1 MATVRITQDIRDQ
14 VRRKI
19 ELLFDARIKKKYG
32 ELQHLDIAMQVFM
45 RQISPEEFAAAQKLN
60 TDVEWVP
67 KINSL
72 TVHIT
77 YTGIDGKEKKHSF
90 HVPFKPPVPA
100 PQSLHGYSYN
110 NNDKNIVHPS
120 MPCYQPCVDVLLE
133 HDRMV
138 KERNTLRDSIA
149 QLLNSCG
156 TLRQVLEK
164 WPTALDFMSDEV
176 KAKHAE
182 KVDPVEKKAKGTKVI
197 SEVDDQAKMLL
208 MKARMLNGM

>member
-1 MATVRITQDIRDQ
+1 MATVRITQEIRQ
-14 VRRKI
+14 EVRRKI
-19 ELLFDARIKKKYG
+19 ESLFNARIQKKYD
-32 ELQHLDIAMQVFM
+32 ELQHLDVAMQVFM
-45 RQISPEEFAAAQKLN
+45 KRITPEEFTVAQKLN
-60 TDVEWVP
+60 TDVKWIPE
-67 KINSL
+67 IDFL
-72 TVHIT
+72 TVHIE
-77 YTGIDGKEKKHSF
+77 YTGIDGTKKNVRF
-90 HVPFKPPVPA
+90 TAPFEPPVPA
-100 PQSLHGYSYN
+100 PQSFHSYN
-110 NNDKNIVHPS
+110 YDNNAKNIVHPS

-138 KERNTLRDSIA
+138 KERDTLRDSIA

-182 KVDPVEKKAKGTKVI
+182 KVDPTKKEAKVI

-208 MKARMLNGM
+208 MKARMLNGV

>member
-1 MATVRITQDIRDQ
+1 MATVRITNEIRYA

-19 ELLFDARIKKKYG
+19 ESLFDARIKKKYE
-32 ELQHLDIAMQVFM
+32 ELQHLDVAMQVFM
-45 RQISPEEFAAAQKLN
+45 RRITPEEFAAAQKLN
-60 TDVEWVP
+60 ADVKWVP
-67 KINSL
+67 EISSL
-72 TVHIT
+72 TVRIE
-77 YTGIDGKEKKHSF
+77 YTGIDGAKKNATF
-90 HVPFKPPVPA
+90 TVPFEPPVPA
-100 PQSLHGYSYN
+100 PQSFHGYSYQ
-110 NNDKNIVHPS
+110 KNIVHPS
-120 MPCYQPCVDVLLE
+120 LPCYQPCVDVLLE

-138 KERNTLRDSIA
+138 KERDTLRDSIA

-182 KVDPVEKKAKGTKVI
+182 KVDPTKKETKVI

-208 MKARMLNGM
+208 MKARMLNGV

>member
-1 MATVRITQDIRDQ
+1 MATVRITQDIRHD

-19 ELLFDARIKKKYG
+19 EGLFNARIKKKLE
-32 ELQHLDIAMQVFM
+32 ELQHLDVAMQVFM
-45 RQISPEEFAAAQKLN
+45 RRITLEEFAAAQKLN

-67 KINSL
+67 KINAL
-72 TVHIT
+72 TVHIE
-77 YTGIDGKEKKHSF
+77 YTGIDGSNKHVVF
-90 HVPFKPPVPA
+90 TVPFKPPIPA
-100 PQSLHGYSYN
+100 PQHFHNHSPDH
-110 NNDKNIVHPS
+110 DKNIVHPS
-120 MPCYQPCVDVLLE
+120 LPCYQPCVDILLE
-133 HDRMV
+133 QDRMV

-182 KVDPVEKKAKGTKVI
+182 KVDPVKKGTKVI

>member
-1 MATVRITQDIRDQ
+1 MATVRITQDIRHD
-14 VRRKI
+14 VRRRI
-19 ELLFDARIKKKYG
+19 EALFNKRIQKKLE

-45 RQISPEEFAAAQKLN
+45 RQVSSEEFAAAQKLN

-72 TVHIT
+72 TVHIE
-77 YTGIDGKEKKHSF
+77 YTGIDGDRRKATF
-90 HVPFKPPVPA
+90 LVPFNPPVPA
-100 PQSLHGYSYN
+100 PQSFHGYRP
-110 NNDKNIVHPS
+110 NDEKNIVHPS
-120 MPCYQPCVDVLLE
+120 LPCYQPCVDILLE
-133 HDRMV
+133 QDRMV
-138 KERNTLRDSIA
+138 LERNTLRDSIA

-176 KAKHAE
+176 KARHAE
-182 KVDPVEKKAKGTKVI
+182 KVDPTKKETKVI

-208 MKARMLNGM
+208 MKARMLNGV

>member
-1 MATVRITQDIRDQ
+1 MATVRITQEIRHA

-19 ELLFDARIKKKYG
+19 ESLFDARIKKKYE
-32 ELQHLDIAMQVFM
+32 ELQHLDVAMQVFM
-45 RQISPEEFAAAQKLN
+45 RRITPEEFAAAQKLN
-60 TDVEWVP
+60 ADVKWVP
-67 KINSL
+67 EISSL
-72 TVHIT
+72 TVRIE
-77 YTGIDGKEKKHSF
+77 YTGIDGAKKNVTF
-90 HVPFKPPVPA
+90 TVPFKPPVPA
-100 PQSLHGYSYN
+100 PQSFHGYSSSN
-110 NNDKNIVHPS
+110 EKNIVHPS
-120 MPCYQPCVDVLLE
+120 LPCYQPCVDVLLE

-138 KERNTLRDSIA
+138 KERDTLRDSIA

-182 KVDPVEKKAKGTKVI
+182 KVDPTKKETKVI

-208 MKARMLNGM
+208 MKARMLSGV